1 MSARSFFFS
10 LASCF
15 ALSSLAS
22 AGSMGSIAPVQ
33 GFHPVFTLF
42 GGVAGLDA
50 KTNSPQ
56 TFSGTDDEQ
65 FLYVSKK
72 HNQTTGFVG
81 GFLGTEYQLPHPGL
95 FLQAG
100 VEYDYFGNAWIN
112 GQNAVGI
119 EPDTSTL
126 YNYSWRIQTQQVL
139 AVAKLF
145 TTTELTFGAPHQL
158 FPYLSVGLGAAFNNA
173 NEFST
178 MTEETGS
185 INLTPTFNDHTH
197 SAFSYTL
204 GVGVDTSINQQMRF
218 GVGYRFSDF
227 GKSSLDEG
235 QVVFQQYKAPVPFA
249 LSTAHTYA
257 NQFMVQLSY
266 VA

>member
-10 LASCF
+10 LASCLS
-15 ALSSLAS
+15 LSSLAS
-22 AGSMGSIAPVQ
+22 AGSMGLTAPAQ
-33 GFHPVFTLF
+33 GFHPVVTLF
-42 GGVAGLDA
+42 GGVAGLDV
-50 KTNSPQ
+50 KTNSTQ
-56 TFSGTDDEQ
+56 SFSGTDDEQ
-65 FLYVSKK
+65 FIYFSKK

-100 VEYDYFGNAWIN
+100 IEYDYFGNVRIK
-112 GQNAVGI
+112 GLNAVGI
-119 EPDTSTL
+119 EPDTSTF

-145 TTTELTFGAPHQL
+145 TTTELTLGAPHQF

-173 NEFST
+173 NEFSAT
-178 MTEETGS
+178 TEETGS
-185 INLTPTFNDHTH
+185 INITPTFNDHTQ

-204 GVGVDTSINQQMRF
+204 GIGVDTPINQQMRF

-227 GKSSLDEG
+227 GKASLDEG